1 MSTMARTRSTRTAGN
16 GATTGTAAETT
27 AATPSTQ
34 PRTTLGQQVANATM
48 PFILPRNLGH
58 DARIFTIAD
67 PAYPSLQSRY
77 LCCPSKSFYQFTKIS
92 APTAMKSW
100 LIEPSNDEDEDA
112 IPSVEDGIVYREMG
126 YVAKSSQL
134 FIATP
139 IDPLFLVLPALIS
152 NEKSQFLSKHDYFGR
167 MNDESDHLERL
178 IYCDSL
184 KHVEYMI
191 LSRMGAVCDFQN
203 VGDESYYRLSEEKLL
218 RELWGKAC
226 AMAEKGL
233 PPSMEEKFVT
243 QPLIDPRIA
252 NKVVDEE
259 ELEQKAE
266 ASRLEALR
274 PTADRTDSQ
283 TTTTTMSSLSASESS
298 MSSISTAATS
308 VAGTPTQEQPTP
320 NETQPSE
327 SSATP
332 EVRRLLRLRTAITF
346 ISTSYLPP
354 TIRALVTKHLSTPT
368 TSPKD
373 FTPLDAHL
381 ETLAK
386 ARADLSGRQLQDN
399 YSRKRGLDDDDAEEA
414 RAEKRRKAEEE
425 KKRKASESR
434 GVKNL
439 KKVDVSGM
447 KKMSDFFKKK

>member
-1 MSTMARTRSTRTAGN
+1 
-16 GATTGTAAETT
+16 
-27 AATPSTQ
+27 
-34 PRTTLGQQVANATM
+34 
-48 PFILPRNLGH
+48 
-58 DARIFTIAD
+58 
-67 PAYPSLQSRY
+67 
-77 LCCPSKSFYQFTKIS
+77 
-92 APTAMKSW
+92 
-100 LIEPSNDEDEDA
+100 
-112 IPSVEDGIVYREMG
+112 
-126 YVAKSSQL
+126 
-134 FIATP
+134 
-139 IDPLFLVLPALIS
+139 
-152 NEKSQFLSKHDYFGR
+152 
-167 MNDESDHLERL
+167 
-178 IYCDSL
+178 
-184 KHVEYMI
+184 
-191 LSRMGAVCDFQN
+191 
-203 VGDESYYRLSEEKLL
+203 
-218 RELWGKAC
+218 
-226 AMAEKGL
+226 MAEKGL